1 MGGNRQTA
9 APVSLREIGKFAAIL
24 AIFFVVLN
32 IAFNIHSQH
41 WEFAWGF
48 PVELLSGFGLVAM
61 SVVLQRWQD
70 KLRILATAIIVF
82 AVGFHLIDTVG
93 RAIHGRRLDLVF
105 DSAQFPHIIDLLAA
119 SLPVWL
125 VWSGVVLTIFV
136 LVAVFFGTALA
147 IDRLYRQFALGLT
160 QFNTPRNAAV
170 LVIAIACLGLL
181 DSNGLLADRPV
192 ATTFQGTEAARYHA
206 ETVYLWVDGGKS
218 ALASVTGDRNGIR
231 DGETTLPGL
240 VDTDVI
246 LIFIESYAAS
256 LYERETHLA
265 TMTGLYDRYGASFA
279 EKGIHAAS
287 ALMDSPTYGGLSWL
301 AHLTLTSGARL
312 DRNLTYRAYLNSD
325 LDTLQSILH
334 RTGHQT
340 ILVKPGIKR
349 FWPEGAR
356 LRFDRLDTAEDIPYS
371 GPDFGYFA
379 IPDQVSLAHLATVL
393 ETRSVEPVLAQIALI
408 SSHYPFRPLPPF
420 IGDTARLDDPE
431 AWDAAIVAQKAGKDW
446 QDPVEGYRRAIAY
459 TLESVLDFVD
469 RTTDDNDLIIVLGDH
484 QPWRVVSG
492 NLGGRATPMHVFSRN
507 QTLVDAFLSD
517 GYTSGL
523 MPDTTAAPIP
533 MEAFLPRLVRYFGD
547 NGS

>member
-1 MGGNRQTA
+1 MQGNRLTA
-9 APVSLREIGKFAAIL
+9 APSSLRETGICAAVL
-24 AIFFVVLN
+24 AIFYVVLN
-32 IAFNIHSQH
+32 IAFNVHSQH

-48 PVELLSGFGLVAM
+48 PVELLAGFGLVAL
-61 SVVLQRWQD
+61 SVVLQRWHD
-70 KLRILATAIIVF
+70 GIRALATAIVVF
-82 AVGFHLIDTVG
+82 AVGFHLIDTAG

-105 DSAQFPHIIDLLAA
+105 DSAQFPHIVDLLAA

-125 VWSGVVLTIFV
+125 VWSGVILSIFF
-136 LVAVFFGTALA
+136 LIAVFCGTTFA
-147 IDRLYRQFALGLT
+147 INRLYRQFGSCLT
-160 QFNTPRNAAV
+160 QYRASRNVAV
-170 LVIAIACLGLL
+170 LVVAIACLGVL
-181 DSNGLLADRPV
+181 DSNGLLADGPV
-192 ATTFQGTEAARYHA
+192 ATTFQGTDAARYHA

-218 ALASVTGDRNGIR
+218 ALASVTDDRNGIR

-240 VDTDVI
+240 EDTDVI

-265 TMTGLYDRYGASFA
+265 TLTGLYDRYGAGFTA
-279 EKGIHAAS
+279 KGIHAAS

-312 DRNLTYRAYLNSD
+312 DRNLTYRAYLNSN

-334 RTGHQT
+334 RTGHRT
-340 ILVKPGIKR
+340 ILIKPGIKR

-356 LRFDRLDTAEDIPYS
+356 LRFDRLDTAEDVSYS

-393 ETRSVEPVLAQIALI
+393 ETRRPEPVLAQIDLI

-420 IGDTARLDDPE
+420 IGDPARLDDPE
-431 AWDAAIVAQKAGKDW
+431 AWDAAIAAQKAGKDW

-507 QTLVDAFLSD
+507 QALLSAFLSD
-517 GYTSGL
+517 GYTTGL
-523 MPDTTAAPIP
+523 MPDTNAVPIP
-533 MEAFLPRLVRYFGD
+533 MEAFLPRLVRYFGSD
-547 NGS
+547 GS